1 MPGSG
6 SANVRSLDALRD
18 VRLSLIAFGERT
30 GTALS
35 ELRSKI
41 DRTLAWLQQDRP
53 LYWREQE
60 RKAYDGVA
68 STRIAYETCRMRT
81 VGGRHSE
88 CIEEKIAHQRAK
100 LRLEFCKQKCEVVRR
115 WTAEASQQ
123 SDEYRGRSG
132 PLQRCLEEE
141 VPNLIAALGRMIES
155 IEAYADVR
163 SDNQTEAVSIGASED
178 KGVDNDETTSSLG
191 PEIEN
196 QPVATD
202 APVET
207 PHHQS

>member
-1 MPGSG
+1 MAGSG

-18 VRLSLIAFGERT
+18 VRLSLISFGERT
-30 GTALS
+30 DTALT

-60 RKAYDGVA
+60 RKAYDNVA

-100 LRLEFCKQKCEVVRR
+100 MRLEFCKQKCELVRR
-115 WTAEASQQ
+115 WIAEAGQQ
-123 SDEYRGRSG
+123 SDEYRGRSA
-132 PLQRCLEEE
+132 PLQRSLEEE
-141 VPNLIAALGRMIES
+141 VPNLIAMLGRMIET
-155 IEAYADVR
+155 IEAYADIR
-163 SDNQTEAVSIGASED
+163 SENQFELIALESRDTEATNQDDAVSA
-178 KGVDNDETTSSLG
+178 DETKTKDEQAAVVNNKS
-191 PEIEN
+191 
-196 QPVATD
+196 TD
-202 APVET
+202 
-207 PHHQS
+207 Q